1 MGRCPRWRRQIR
13 ASESRAR
20 DETQKQ
26 GDKRGK
32 ARGIMEVFLFM
43 RGTNIWNTGRD
54 CHYSIRLSSHFHN
67 RHLTYGSRICTQD
80 MYFIIKPPLNLSV
93 SNTITPLLLSN
104 SAVQTPSAIIFPTIT
119 SAARSHLSLLRP
131 ISLDSSKPFRHLQ
144 YLGSL
149 NIRFSS
155 QWGPYILILSCTP
168 NTPLNLQA
176 AYLYKRHIKFHSDVQ
191 STISMG
197 ANPPL
202 SHYEAREMNLA
213 ISSRAMISGV

>member
-1 MGRCPRWRRQIR
+1 
-13 ASESRAR
+13 
-20 DETQKQ
+20 
-26 GDKRGK
+26 
-32 ARGIMEVFLFM
+32 MEVFLFM
-43 RGTNIWNTGRD
+43 RGTNIWNSGGN

-93 SNTITPLLLSN
+93 SNTITSLLLSN

-149 NIRFSS
+149 NIRCSS
-155 QWGPYILILSCTP
+155 QWGPYTLILSCTAS
-168 NTPLNLQA
+168 TPLHLQRYVSLQKTHKSPWRCPKHHLSGCKPA
-176 AYLYKRHIKFHSDVQ
+176 TQ
-191 STISMG
+191 
-197 ANPPL
+197 PL
-202 SHYEAREMNLA
+202 R
-213 ISSRAMISGV
+213 SSRNGLGDQFQRHEFRSISNSIIMALKRAFSHPVVQQARIVHF